1 MRFLLFNLVVAGAL
15 FYLFTADREDIR
27 SVAGTAHATVNQV
40 EDLAYTAVDTVNDFI
55 DGNTGIQPPTVSEL
69 AAPDVIEPVVEKAV
83 IADVPPVEAPEP
95 AAVAD
100 TTVEAPEPAAVADT
114 AVEDKKDDAGDIDEK
129 IAKPV
134 MVASSDL
141 PVEEVAQR
149 PVHPVPDPAKA
160 IAAAQVA
167 DPAVAKRRA
176 EVLGGIDSAAPAPAT
191 AGKGEIAIAE
201 GETLM
206 SPRQRGKELYN
217 LAEDM
222 ELMFLNKTVE

>member
-15 FYLFTADREDIR
+15 FYLFTADREDIH

-55 DGNTGIQPPTVSEL
+55 GGNTGIQPPAVSEL
-69 AAPDVIEPVVEKAV
+69 AAPEVIEPVAEKAV
-83 IADVPPVEAPEP
+83 VADVPPI
-95 AAVAD
+95 
-100 TTVEAPEPAAVADT
+100 EAPEPAAVADT
-114 AVEDKKDDAGDIDEK
+114 AVEDKKDDAGDTDEE

-160 IAAAQVA
+160 IAAAA
-167 DPAVAKRRA
+167 ATDPAVAKRRA
-176 EVLGGIDSAAPAPAT
+176 EVLGGVESAAPAPAT

-206 SPRQRGKELYN
+206 SPRQRRKELYN
-217 LAEDM
+217 LAQEM
-222 ELMFLNKTVE
+222 ELMFLNKAAE